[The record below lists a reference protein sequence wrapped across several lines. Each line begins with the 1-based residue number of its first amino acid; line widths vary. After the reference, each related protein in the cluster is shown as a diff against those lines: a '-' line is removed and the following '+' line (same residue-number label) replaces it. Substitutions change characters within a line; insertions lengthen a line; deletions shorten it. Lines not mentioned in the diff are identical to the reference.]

1 MSRWYKDGCRIDAVA
16 VDDRGFQYADG
27 LFETVAIRRGKPRLW
42 RLHADRLQTGC
53 RRLGIRLPAVD
64 YLQQALQATIEADDG
79 GREDALLKIIVTR
92 GQGERGYAPP
102 PHISP
107 TILFGLF
114 ERTRHDALLYQRG
127 VTVRFCHAR
136 LASQPQTA
144 GIKLLCRLDQVRAR
158 AEWHDPGIAEG
169 LMLDQ
174 QGSVVSGTMSNLFM
188 VRNSGL
194 ITPEITDCGVSG
206 VMRQHILALAAA
218 HDVPFVASRIS
229 SDDVKTADEVFLC
242 NSQFGIW
249 PVSGCGERRYDDWPL
264 TRKIAAL
271 LRQSG
276 VIEGPE

>member
-16 VDDRGFQYADG
+16 VDDRGLQYADG
-27 LFETVAIRRGKPRLW
+27 LFETVAIRCGKPRLW
-42 RLHADRLQTGC
+42 LLHADRLQTGC
-53 RRLGIRLPAVD
+53 RRLGISLPAGD
-64 YLQQALQATIEADDG
+64 NLLQALQAVIGADEG
-79 GREDALLKIIVTR
+79 GSKDALLKIIVTR
-92 GQGERGYAPP
+92 GLGERGYAPP
-102 PHISP
+102 QNTSP

-114 ERTRHDALLYQRG
+114 ERTRHDALRYQRG
-127 VTVRFCHAR
+127 VTIRFCSAR
-136 LASQPQTA
+136 MASQPQTA

-158 AEWHDPGIAEG
+158 AEWRDPGIAEG

-174 QGSVVSGTMSNLFM
+174 QGSVVSGTMSNLFI
-188 VRNSGL
+188 VRDAGL

-218 HDVPFVASRIS
+218 HNVPFAARRIS
-229 SDDVKTADEVFLC
+229 SVDVKTADEVFLC

-264 TRKIAAL
+264 TRKIRAL
-271 LRQSG
+271 LWQSG